1 MKLFSTKQTGD
12 IGEKYTERYL
22 KKNGY
27 KILERNFR
35 LKCGEIDIIAQKGEY
50 IIFTEVK
57 TRSVNYIARPYEA
70 VDKAKIAKIRK
81 TAAMYVAQKQLNAY
95 FRFDVSEVFTDAK
108 SGKVTGINYIENAF
122 QGDSYES
129 I

>member
-1 MKLFSTKQTGD
+1 MTIFSAKQKGD
-12 IGEKYTERYL
+12 VGEEYTVRYL

-27 KILERNFR
+27 RILERNFR

-57 TRSVNYIARPYEA
+57 TRAANFLARPYEA
-70 VDKAKIAKIRK
+70 VDRRKIAKIFK
-81 TAAMYVAQKQLNAY
+81 TAAIYIAQNQLDAY
-95 FRFDVSEVFTDAK
+95 FRFDVSEVFTDLN

-122 QGDSYES
+122 EGDSYES

>member
-1 MKLFSTKQTGD
+1 MTIFSAKQTGNV
-12 IGEKYTERYL
+12 GEEYTVRYL

-27 KILERNFR
+27 RILERNFR

-57 TRSVNYIARPYEA
+57 TRAANFLARPYEA
-70 VDKAKIAKIRK
+70 VDRRKIAKILK
-81 TAAMYVAQKQLNAY
+81 TAAIYITQNQLDAY
-95 FRFDVSEVFTDAK
+95 FRFDVSEVFTDSK

-122 QGDSYES
+122 EGDSYES

>member
-1 MKLFSTKQTGD
+1 MTIFSAKQQGD
-12 IGEKYTERYL
+12 LGEEYTVRYL

-27 KILERNFR
+27 RILERNFR

-57 TRSVNYIARPYEA
+57 TRAANFLARPYEA
-70 VDKAKIAKIRK
+70 VDRGKIAKILK
-81 TAAMYVAQKQLNAY
+81 TAAIYIAQNQLDAY
-95 FRFDVSEVFTDAK
+95 FRFDVSEVFTDSK
-108 SGKVTGINYIENAF
+108 SGKITGINYIENAF
-122 QGDSYES
+122 EGDSYES

>member
-1 MKLFSTKQTGD
+1 MTIFSAKQKGNV
-12 IGEKYTERYL
+12 GEEYTVRYL

-27 KILERNFR
+27 RILERNFR

-50 IIFTEVK
+50 IIFAEVK
-57 TRSVNYIARPYEA
+57 TRAANFLARPYEA
-70 VDKAKIAKIRK
+70 VDRRKIAKILK
-81 TAAMYVAQKQLNAY
+81 TAAIYIAQNQLDAY
-95 FRFDVSEVFTDAK
+95 FRFDVSEVFTDSN

-122 QGDSYES
+122 EGDSYES

>member
-1 MKLFSTKQTGD
+1 MTIFSAKQKGNV
-12 IGEKYTERYL
+12 GEEYTVRYL

-27 KILERNFR
+27 RILERNFR

-57 TRSVNYIARPYEA
+57 TRAANFLARPYEA
-70 VDKAKIAKIRK
+70 VDRRKIAKILK
-81 TAAMYVAQKQLNAY
+81 TAAIYIAQNQLDAY
-95 FRFDVSEVFTDAK
+95 FRFDVSEVFTDLN

-122 QGDSYES
+122 EGDSYES

>member
-1 MKLFSTKQTGD
+1 MTIFSAKQKGD
-12 IGEKYTERYL
+12 VGEEYTVRYL

-27 KILERNFR
+27 RILERNFR

-57 TRSVNYIARPYEA
+57 TRAANFLARPYEA
-70 VDKAKIAKIRK
+70 VDRRKIAKILK
-81 TAAMYVAQKQLNAY
+81 TAAIYIAQNQLDAY
-95 FRFDVSEVFTDAK
+95 FRFDVSEVFTD
-108 SGKVTGINYIENAF
+108 SNNGKVTGINYIENAF
-122 QGDSYES
+122 EGDSYES